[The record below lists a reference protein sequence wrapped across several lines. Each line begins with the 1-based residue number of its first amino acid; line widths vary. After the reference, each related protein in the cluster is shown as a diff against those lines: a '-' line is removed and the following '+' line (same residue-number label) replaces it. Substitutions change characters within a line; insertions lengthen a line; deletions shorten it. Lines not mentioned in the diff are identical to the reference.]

1 MKKISLIGSTGSIGR
16 QVLEV
21 CRRYPDRFQ
30 IVALVANADSRLFQS
45 QVEEF
50 KPKSAALYSVDK
62 SAALSVCEMGDI
74 VFNAASGFAGLEY
87 SLAAIEAKKP
97 LALANK
103 ETLVCGGEYVTDL
116 ARANNVEI
124 IPVDSE
130 HSAIWQCLNFDCS
143 KSVRRLI
150 ITASGGAFRGKTWSE
165 LESVTPEMALNHP
178 TWKMGKKITIDSATL
193 ANKGYEVIEA
203 HILYGTPYEKIET
216 VIQPQSIVHSL
227 VEFEDGAVVAQMSYP
242 TMELPIQL
250 AMTYP
255 ERLAASLKPMD
266 FKSAFSLDFE
276 PMNRRD
282 FPLFDLAV
290 TCGEQGG
297 VYPLIFNAA
306 DEVAVNGFLSGKIS
320 FNGIYGLVNEV
331 VNSFSNEKVADFSR
345 MRELDLMARK
355 RAERLLKR

>member
-21 CRRYPDRFQ
+21 CRCHPDRFQ
-30 IVALVANADSRLFQS
+30 IVALAAKTDSRLFQS

-50 KPKSAALYSVDK
+50 KPKFSALYSVDK
-62 SAALSVCEMGDI
+62 SAALSASETGDL
-74 VFNAASGFAGLEY
+74 VFNAASGFAGVEY
-87 SLAAIEAKKP
+87 SLAAIEAKKT

-116 ARANNVEI
+116 ARTNGVEI
-124 IPVDSE
+124 VPVDSE

-165 LESVTPEMALNHP
+165 LESVTPEMALDHP

-203 HILYGTPYEKIET
+203 HILYGMPYEKIET

-227 VEFEDGAVVAQMSYP
+227 VEFEDGAVMAQMSYP

-255 ERLAASLKPMD
+255 ERLKTSLNPMN
-266 FKSAFSLDFE
+266 FKETFSLDFE

-290 TCGEQGG
+290 TCGEKGG
-297 VYPLIFNAA
+297 IYPLIFNAA
-306 DEVAVNGFLSGKIS
+306 DEVGVNGFLSGNIS
-320 FNGIYGLVNEV
+320 FNGIYALVNEV
-331 VNSFSNEKVADFSR
+331 VNAFSNEKITDFSR
-345 MRELDLMARK
+345 MRELDFLARE